1 MRKNFDYKV
10 ENNSFKIEKFSKYIN
25 THNCPVLTMDL
36 SDLNIFDT
44 LKFMVLCSACHYK
57 KYPEGKLKCYICSD
71 DIKSFISTF
80 TTGNLELV

>member
-1 MRKNFDYKV
+1 
-10 ENNSFKIEKFSKYIN
+10 
-25 THNCPVLTMDL
+25 MDL

-57 KYPEGKLKCYICSD
+57 KYPEGKLKCYISSD